1 MYWYKDGPVDA
12 VWIENLNSV
21 LDDNKTLTLANGD
34 RIVMAP
40 NCKLVFEPDN
50 VDNASPATVSRMGM
64 TFFSASVMKWSPI
77 LDGITFFLKIISFA
91 LFSSCNKNFNDFFY
105 LQCYLLLGWL
115 KTRQSDEA
123 DTLKA
128 FFYKN
133 NIYDEMHTFVQTKL
147 KAKMKIL
154 EAIYIRQCCDILQG
168 LLLDEISRSNAY
180 MERLFLFALMWS
192 LGAVL
197 ELDDRDQLARFALT
211 HPSKMSKFI

>member
-1 MYWYKDGPVDA
+1 
-12 VWIENLNSV
+12 
-21 LDDNKTLTLANGD
+21 
-34 RIVMAP
+34 
-40 NCKLVFEPDN
+40 
-50 VDNASPATVSRMGM
+50 M
-64 TFFSASVMKWSPI
+64 TI
-77 LDGITFFLKIISFA
+77 LI
-91 LFSSCNKNFNDFFY
+91 
-105 LQCYLLLGWL
+105 GWL

-154 EAIYIRQCCDILQG
+154 EAIYMRQCCDILQG
-168 LLLDEISRSNAY
+168 LLLDDISRSNAH

-211 HPSKMSKFI
+211 HPSKMSMFL